1 MKISTQKTNQVLVG
15 REASIIEHSID
26 ECAKIM
32 IVDDQPMTLQLLQAF
47 LEDAGYKNFV
57 TTDQS
62 TEAMSL
68 LLEKRPDVVLLD
80 LKMPEVSGFDILA
93 QIRAH
98 PDVQHMPVLILT
110 ASDDATSKLQA
121 LELGATDF
129 LAKPVD
135 SSELALRLRNT
146 LAAKAHQDRLRYY
159 DALTDL
165 PNRSML
171 LDQLSDC
178 LSRAQRTGKSGAL
191 LHIDLD
197 RFKTF
202 NDSFGFGA
210 GDRLLRTIA
219 RRLIGCLREGDKV
232 CRVELHDEHST
243 VSRLGGDEFVIVLPS
258 LHARDNATTV
268 AERVLE
274 AVSQPISWDNNELV
288 VTLSIGILIFP
299 EQADDIEMLLRNVAL
314 ATAQAKQL
322 GRNRYEMYS
331 SRSEPH
337 LATEPSL
344 ESELHQAIE
353 RDELRMYLQPKVDV
367 ATGRVKGAEALL
379 RWQHPPRGLISP
391 GAFIPLAEET
401 GLIVPFGSWIL
412 RAACEQLA
420 RWGEAGWEVLTI
432 SVNVASLQ
440 LKGGNLFDEV
450 RSVLS
455 ATGVDPSR
463 LTLELTESAVIDNA
477 EATIKI
483 LSMIR
488 SLGVRLSLDD
498 FGTGFSSLSYLQ
510 QLPIDELKI
519 DRSFI
524 MTIESEMDEAP
535 IVPAIIAM
543 AWRLGLQIVV
553 EGIENEA
560 QLNYI
565 ERHQCDTYQG
575 FLFAKPMPQD
585 EFFEKLRTGDLLPV
599 SGESKLAGT
608 AATVPYLGRGAA
620 AASGGRLLIIDDD
633 PSICRLVTTLLEE
646 DGILV
651 STAYTGSAGLA
662 LARERRFDLVLLDIG
677 LPDAD
682 GFSVCRQLCTDAATQ
697 EVPVIFLTSREIEG
711 DEARGLGEGAI
722 DFIRKPVQPD
732 ILRVRVR
739 NHLELKMQRD
749 QLARMSNVDGL
760 TETR

>member
-1 MKISTQKTNQVLVG
+1 MTISTQKTNQAAVG
-15 REASIIEHSID
+15 RAASIVEHSIA
-26 ECAKIM
+26 EFAKIM
-32 IVDDQPMTLQLLQAF
+32 MVDDQPMTMRLLQAF

-57 TTDQS
+57 TTARP

-68 LLEKRPDVVLLD
+68 LLEERPDVVLLD
-80 LKMPEVSGFDILA
+80 LNMPEVSGFDILA
-93 QIRAH
+93 QVRAH
-98 PDVQHMPVLILT
+98 PDVQHMPVLMLT

-129 LAKPVD
+129 LAKPVN

-197 RFKTF
+197 RFNKF
-202 NDSFGFGA
+202 NDSFGLEA

-219 RRLIGCLREGDKV
+219 RRLIGCLREGDEV
-232 CRVELHDEHST
+232 CRVELHDEHSM

-274 AVSQPISWDNNELV
+274 AVSEPISWGLNEV
-288 VTLSIGILIFP
+288 IVTPSIGILIFP

-314 ATAQAKQL
+314 ATARAKQL

-331 SRSEPH
+331 SQSETH
-337 LATEPSL
+337 LATETSL

-353 RDELRMYLQPKVDV
+353 RDELEMYLHPQVDV

-379 RWQHPPRGLISP
+379 RWQHPLRGLIDT
-391 GAFIPLAEET
+391 GVFAPLAEET
-401 GLIVPFGSWIL
+401 GLIVPFGNWIL

-420 RWGEAGWEVLTI
+420 RWGEAGWDGLTI

-440 LKGGNLFDEV
+440 LKGGNLLDEV
-450 RSVLS
+450 GSVLS

-463 LTLELTESAVIDNA
+463 LTLEITESAVFENA
-477 EATIKI
+477 EANIKI

-510 QLPIDELKI
+510 LAP
-519 DRSFI
+519 RSADCRRRYRKRS
-524 MTIESEMDEAP
+524 T
-535 IVPAIIAM
+535 
-543 AWRLGLQIVV
+543 
-553 EGIENEA
+553 A
-560 QLNYI
+560 QLH
-565 ERHQCDTYQG
+565 RTS
-575 FLFAKPMPQD
+575 PMRYLP
-585 EFFEKLRTGDLLPV
+585 GLPV
-599 SGESKLAGT
+599 RKAH
-608 AATVPYLGRGAA
+608 ATG
-620 AASGGRLLIIDDD
+620 
-633 PSICRLVTTLLEE
+633 
-646 DGILV
+646 
-651 STAYTGSAGLA
+651 
-662 LARERRFDLVLLDIG
+662 
-677 LPDAD
+677 
-682 GFSVCRQLCTDAATQ
+682 
-697 EVPVIFLTSREIEG
+697 
-711 DEARGLGEGAI
+711 
-722 DFIRKPVQPD
+722 
-732 ILRVRVR
+732 
-739 NHLELKMQRD
+739 
-749 QLARMSNVDGL
+749 
-760 TETR
+760 

>member
-1 MKISTQKTNQVLVG
+1 M
-15 REASIIEHSID
+15 
-26 ECAKIM
+26 
-32 IVDDQPMTLQLLQAF
+32 
-47 LEDAGYKNFV
+47 
-57 TTDQS
+57 
-62 TEAMSL
+62 
-68 LLEKRPDVVLLD
+68 
-80 LKMPEVSGFDILA
+80 
-93 QIRAH
+93 
-98 PDVQHMPVLILT
+98 
-110 ASDDATSKLQA
+110 
-121 LELGATDF
+121 
-129 LAKPVD
+129 
-135 SSELALRLRNT
+135 
-146 LAAKAHQDRLRYY
+146 
-159 DALTDL
+159 
-165 PNRSML
+165 
-171 LDQLSDC
+171 
-178 LSRAQRTGKSGAL
+178 
-191 LHIDLD
+191 
-197 RFKTF
+197 
-202 NDSFGFGA
+202 
-210 GDRLLRTIA
+210 
-219 RRLIGCLREGDKV
+219 
-232 CRVELHDEHST
+232 
-243 VSRLGGDEFVIVLPS
+243 VSRLGGNEFVIVLPS

-274 AVSQPISWDNNELV
+274 AVSEPISWDDNELV

-322 GRNRYEMYS
+322 GRNRCEIYS
-331 SRSEPH
+331 SQSEPH
-337 LATEPSL
+337 LAAAASF

-367 ATGRVKGAEALL
+367 ATGRVMGAEALL
-379 RWQHPPRGLISP
+379 RWQRPSHGLISP
-391 GAFIPLAEET
+391 GLFIPLAEET
-401 GLIVPFGSWIL
+401 GLIMPFGSWIL
-412 RAACEQLA
+412 REACEQLA
-420 RWGEAGWEVLTI
+420 RWGEAGWDSLSI

-455 ATGVDPSR
+455 ATGVAPSR
-463 LTLELTESAVIDNA
+463 LILELTESAVFENA
-477 EATIKI
+477 EANIKI
-483 LSMIR
+483 LHMIR
-488 SLGVRLSLDD
+488 ALGVRLSLDD

-524 MTIESEMDEAP
+524 MSIESEMDEAP

-560 QLNYI
+560 QLHYI
-565 ERHQCDTYQG
+565 ERHQCDIYQG

-608 AATVPYLGRGAA
+608 AATGPHVGRGAA
-620 AASGGRLLIIDDD
+620 AASGGRLLVIDDD
-633 PSICRLVTTLLEE
+633 PSICRLVTILLEE

-651 STAYTGSAGLA
+651 TTAYTGSAGLA

-677 LPDAD
+677 LPDVD
-682 GFSVCRQLCTDAATQ
+682 GFSLCRQLCAVAATQ
-697 EVPVIFLTSREIEG
+697 DVPVIFLTARETAG

-732 ILRVRVR
+732 VLRLRVRI
-739 NHLELKMQRD
+739 HLELKRQRD
-749 QLARMSNVDGL
+749 QLVRMSNADGL

>member
-1 MKISTQKTNQVLVG
+1 
-15 REASIIEHSID
+15 
-26 ECAKIM
+26 M
-32 IVDDQPMTLQLLQAF
+32 IVDDQPMTLRLLQNF
-47 LEDAGYKNFV
+47 LEDAGYKNFI
-57 TTDQS
+57 TTDRS

-68 LLEKRPDVVLLD
+68 LLEERPDVVLLD

-93 QIRAH
+93 QVRAH
-98 PDVQHMPVLILT
+98 PEVQHMPVLILT
-110 ASDDATSKLQA
+110 ASDDAASKLQA

-178 LSRAQRTGKSGAL
+178 LSRAQRTGTSGAL

-197 RFKTF
+197 RFKKF
-202 NDSFGFGA
+202 NDSFGFEA
-210 GDRLLRTIA
+210 GDRLLTTIA
-219 RRLIGCLREGDKV
+219 RRLVGCLREGDRV
-232 CRVELHDEHST
+232 CRVELHDEHSM
-243 VSRLGGDEFVIVLPS
+243 VSRLGGNEFVIVLPR
-258 LHARDNATTV
+258 LHARDNATPV

-274 AVSQPISWDNNELV
+274 AVSEPISWDNNELV

-299 EQADDIEMLLRNVAL
+299 EQANDIEMLLRNVAL

-322 GRNRYEMYS
+322 GRNRCEIYS
-331 SRSEPH
+331 SQSEPH
-337 LATEPSL
+337 LAAAASF

-353 RDELRMYLQPKVDV
+353 RDQLRMYLQPKVDV
-367 ATGRVKGAEALL
+367 ATGRVMGAEALL
-379 RWQHPPRGLISP
+379 RWQRPSHGLISP
-391 GAFIPLAEET
+391 GLFIPLAEET
-401 GLIVPFGSWIL
+401 GLIMPFGSWIL
-412 RAACEQLA
+412 REACEQLA
-420 RWGEAGWEVLTI
+420 RWGEAGWDSLSI

-455 ATGVDPSR
+455 ATGVAPSR
-463 LTLELTESAVIDNA
+463 LILELTESAVFENA
-477 EATIKI
+477 EANIKI
-483 LSMIR
+483 LHMIR
-488 SLGVRLSLDD
+488 ALGVRLSLDD

-510 QLPIDELKI
+510 ELPIDELKI

-524 MTIESEMDEAP
+524 MSIESEMDEAP

-565 ERHQCDTYQG
+565 ERHQCDIYQG

-585 EFFEKLRTGDLLPV
+585 EFFEKLRTEDFLPV

-608 AATVPYLGRGAA
+608 AATVPHVGRGRA
-620 AASGGRLLIIDDD
+620 AASGGRLLVIDDD
-633 PSICRLVTTLLEE
+633 PSICRLVTILLEE

-651 STAYTGSAGLA
+651 TSAHTGGDGLT

-677 LPDAD
+677 LPDVD
-682 GFSVCRQLCTDAATQ
+682 GFSLCRQLCAVAATQ
-697 EVPVIFLTSREIEG
+697 DVPVIFLTARETAG

-732 ILRVRVR
+732 VLRLRVRI
-739 NHLELKMQRD
+739 HLELKKQRD
-749 QLARMSNVDGL
+749 QQVRMSNVDGL

>member
-1 MKISTQKTNQVLVG
+1 MTISTQKTNQAAVG
-15 REASIIEHSID
+15 RAASIVEHSIA
-26 ECAKIM
+26 EFAKIM
-32 IVDDQPMTLQLLQAF
+32 MVDDQPMTMRLLQAF

-57 TTDQS
+57 TTARP

-68 LLEKRPDVVLLD
+68 LLEERPDVVLLD
-80 LKMPEVSGFDILA
+80 LNMPEVSGFDILA
-93 QIRAH
+93 QVRAH
-98 PDVQHMPVLILT
+98 PDVQHMPVLMLT

-129 LAKPVD
+129 LAKPVN

-197 RFKTF
+197 RFNKF
-202 NDSFGFGA
+202 NDSFGLEA

-219 RRLIGCLREGDKV
+219 RRLIGCLREGDEV
-232 CRVELHDEHST
+232 CRVELHDEHSM

-274 AVSQPISWDNNELV
+274 AVSEPISWGLNEV
-288 VTLSIGILIFP
+288 IVTPSIGILIFP

-314 ATAQAKQL
+314 ATARAKQL

-331 SRSEPH
+331 SQSETH
-337 LATEPSL
+337 LATETSL

-353 RDELRMYLQPKVDV
+353 RDELEMYLHPQVDV

-379 RWQHPPRGLISP
+379 RWQHPLRGLIDT
-391 GAFIPLAEET
+391 GVFAPLAEET
-401 GLIVPFGSWIL
+401 GLIVPFGNWIL

-420 RWGEAGWEVLTI
+420 RWGEAGWDGLTI

-440 LKGGNLFDEV
+440 LKGGNLLDEV
-450 RSVLS
+450 GSVLS

-463 LTLELTESAVIDNA
+463 LTLEITESAVFENA
-477 EATIKI
+477 EANIKI

-519 DRSFI
+519 DQSFI

-535 IVPAIIAM
+535 VVAAIIAM

-585 EFFEKLRTGDLLPV
+585 EFFKKLRPEDLLPV
-599 SGESKLAGT
+599 SGGNMLAGS
-608 AATVPYLGRGAA
+608 AATVPHVGRGAA
-620 AASGGRLLIIDDD
+620 AASGGRLLVIDDD
-633 PSICRLVTTLLEE
+633 PSIGRLVTTLLEE

-651 STAYTGSAGLA
+651 MTAHTGSVGLA

-682 GFSVCRQLCTDAATQ
+682 GFSLCRQLCADAATQ
-697 EVPVIFLTSREIEG
+697 DVPVIFLTARETAG

-749 QLARMSNVDGL
+749 RLMRMSNVDVL
-760 TETR
+760 TGTR

>member
-1 MKISTQKTNQVLVG
+1 M
-15 REASIIEHSID
+15 
-26 ECAKIM
+26 M
-32 IVDDQPMTLQLLQAF
+32 VDDQPMTMRLLQAF

-57 TTDQS
+57 TTARP

-68 LLEKRPDVVLLD
+68 LLEERPDVVLLD
-80 LKMPEVSGFDILA
+80 LNMPEVSGFDILA
-93 QIRAH
+93 QVRAH
-98 PDVQHMPVLILT
+98 PDVQHIPVLMLT
-110 ASDDATSKLQA
+110 ASDDAASKLQA

-129 LAKPVD
+129 LAKPVN

-197 RFKTF
+197 RFNKF
-202 NDSFGFGA
+202 NDSFGLEA

-219 RRLIGCLREGDKV
+219 RRLIGCLREGDEV
-232 CRVELHDEHST
+232 CRVELHDEHSM
-243 VSRLGGDEFVIVLPS
+243 VLRLGGDEFVIVLPS

-274 AVSQPISWDNNELV
+274 TVSEPISWGLNEV
-288 VTLSIGILIFP
+288 IVTPSIGILIFP

-314 ATAQAKQL
+314 ATARAKQL

-331 SRSEPH
+331 SQSETH
-337 LATEPSL
+337 LATETSL

-353 RDELRMYLQPKVDV
+353 RDELEMYLQPKVDV

-379 RWQHPPRGLISP
+379 RWQHPLRGLIGP
-391 GAFIPLAEET
+391 DVFIPLAEET
-401 GLIVPFGSWIL
+401 GLIVPFGNWIL
-412 RAACEQLA
+412 RTACEQLA
-420 RWGEAGWEVLTI
+420 RWGEAGWDGLTI

-440 LKGGNLFDEV
+440 LKGGNLLDEV
-450 RSVLS
+450 GSILS

-463 LTLELTESAVIDNA
+463 LTLELTESAIFENA
-477 EATIKI
+477 EANIKI

-510 QLPIDELKI
+510 QLPIHELKI

-535 IVPAIIAM
+535 VVAAIIAM

-575 FLFAKPMPQD
+575 FLFAKPMPQN
-585 EFFEKLRTGDLLPV
+585 EFFKKLRPEDLLPV
-599 SGESKLAGT
+599 SGGNMLAGS
-608 AATVPYLGRGAA
+608 AATVPHVGRGAA
-620 AASGGRLLIIDDD
+620 AASGGRLLVIDDD
-633 PSICRLVTTLLEE
+633 PSIGRLVTTLLEE

-651 STAYTGSAGLA
+651 MTAHTGSVGLA

-682 GFSVCRQLCTDAATQ
+682 GFSLCRQLCADAATQ
-697 EVPVIFLTSREIEG
+697 DVPVIFLTARETAG

-749 QLARMSNVDGL
+749 RLMRMSNVDVL
-760 TETR
+760 TGTR

>member
-1 MKISTQKTNQVLVG
+1 M
-15 REASIIEHSID
+15 
-26 ECAKIM
+26 M
-32 IVDDQPMTLQLLQAF
+32 VDDQPMTMRLLQAF

-57 TTDQS
+57 TTARP

-68 LLEKRPDVVLLD
+68 LLEERPDVVLLD
-80 LKMPEVSGFDILA
+80 LNMPEVSGFDILA
-93 QIRAH
+93 QVRAH
-98 PDVQHMPVLILT
+98 PDVQHIPVLMLT
-110 ASDDATSKLQA
+110 ASDDAASKLQA

-129 LAKPVD
+129 LAKPVN

-197 RFKTF
+197 RFNKF
-202 NDSFGFGA
+202 NDSFGLEA

-219 RRLIGCLREGDKV
+219 RRLIGCLREGDEV
-232 CRVELHDEHST
+232 CRVELHDEHSM

-274 AVSQPISWDNNELV
+274 TVSEPISWGLNEV
-288 VTLSIGILIFP
+288 IVTPSIGILIFP

-314 ATAQAKQL
+314 ATARAKQL

-331 SRSEPH
+331 SQSETH
-337 LATEPSL
+337 LATETSL

-353 RDELRMYLQPKVDV
+353 RDELEMYLQPKVDV

-379 RWQHPPRGLISP
+379 RWQHPLRGLIGP
-391 GAFIPLAEET
+391 DVFIPLAEET
-401 GLIVPFGSWIL
+401 GLIVPFGNWIL
-412 RAACEQLA
+412 RTACEQLA
-420 RWGEAGWEVLTI
+420 RWGEAGWDGLTI

-440 LKGGNLFDEV
+440 LKGGNLLDEV
-450 RSVLS
+450 GSILS

-463 LTLELTESAVIDNA
+463 LTLELTESAIFENA
-477 EATIKI
+477 EANIKI

-510 QLPIDELKI
+510 QLPIHELKI

-535 IVPAIIAM
+535 VVAAIIAM

-575 FLFAKPMPQD
+575 FLFAKPMPQN
-585 EFFEKLRTGDLLPV
+585 EFFKKLRPEDLLPV
-599 SGESKLAGT
+599 SGGNMLAGS
-608 AATVPYLGRGAA
+608 AATVPHVGRSAA
-620 AASGGRLLIIDDD
+620 AASGGRVLVIDDD
-633 PSICRLVTTLLEE
+633 PSIGRLVTTLLEE

-651 STAYTGSAGLA
+651 MTAHTGSVGLA

-682 GFSVCRQLCTDAATQ
+682 GFSLCRQLCADAATQ
-697 EVPVIFLTSREIEG
+697 DVPVIFLTARETAG

-749 QLARMSNVDGL
+749 RLMRMSNVDVL
-760 TETR
+760 TGTR

>member
-1 MKISTQKTNQVLVG
+1 MTISTQKTNQAAVG
-15 REASIIEHSID
+15 RAASIVEHSIA
-26 ECAKIM
+26 EFAKIM
-32 IVDDQPMTLQLLQAF
+32 MVDDQPMTMRLLQAF

-57 TTDQS
+57 TTARP

-68 LLEKRPDVVLLD
+68 LLEERPDVVLLD
-80 LKMPEVSGFDILA
+80 LNMPEVSGFDILA
-93 QIRAH
+93 QVRAH
-98 PDVQHMPVLILT
+98 PDVQHIPVLMLT
-110 ASDDATSKLQA
+110 ASDDAASKLQA

-129 LAKPVD
+129 LAKPVN

-197 RFKTF
+197 RFNKF
-202 NDSFGFGA
+202 NDSFGLEA

-219 RRLIGCLREGDKV
+219 RRLIGCLREGDEV
-232 CRVELHDEHST
+232 CRVELHDEHSM

-274 AVSQPISWDNNELV
+274 TVSEPISWGLNEV
-288 VTLSIGILIFP
+288 IVTPSIGILIFP

-314 ATAQAKQL
+314 ATARAKQL

-331 SRSEPH
+331 SQSETH
-337 LATEPSL
+337 LATETSL

-353 RDELRMYLQPKVDV
+353 RDELEMYLQPKVDV

-379 RWQHPPRGLISP
+379 RWQHPLRGLIGP
-391 GAFIPLAEET
+391 DVFIPLAEET
-401 GLIVPFGSWIL
+401 GLIVPFGNWIL
-412 RAACEQLA
+412 RTACEQLA
-420 RWGEAGWEVLTI
+420 RWGEAGWDGLTI

-440 LKGGNLFDEV
+440 LKGGNLLDEV
-450 RSVLS
+450 GSILS

-463 LTLELTESAVIDNA
+463 LTLELTESAIFENA
-477 EATIKI
+477 EANIKI

-510 QLPIDELKI
+510 QLPIHELKI

-535 IVPAIIAM
+535 VVAAIIAM
-543 AWRLGLQIVV
+543 AWRLGL
-553 EGIENEA
+553 
-560 QLNYI
+560 
-565 ERHQCDTYQG
+565 
-575 FLFAKPMPQD
+575 
-585 EFFEKLRTGDLLPV
+585 
-599 SGESKLAGT
+599 
-608 AATVPYLGRGAA
+608 
-620 AASGGRLLIIDDD
+620 
-633 PSICRLVTTLLEE
+633 
-646 DGILV
+646 
-651 STAYTGSAGLA
+651 
-662 LARERRFDLVLLDIG
+662 
-677 LPDAD
+677 
-682 GFSVCRQLCTDAATQ
+682 
-697 EVPVIFLTSREIEG
+697 
-711 DEARGLGEGAI
+711 
-722 DFIRKPVQPD
+722 
-732 ILRVRVR
+732 
-739 NHLELKMQRD
+739 
-749 QLARMSNVDGL
+749 
-760 TETR
+760 

>member
-1 MKISTQKTNQVLVG
+1 MTISTQKTKQAVEG
-15 REASIIEHSID
+15 RAASIVKNSIA
-26 ECAKIM
+26 EFANIM
-32 IVDDQPMTLQLLQAF
+32 MVDDQPMTLRLLQAF

-57 TTDQS
+57 TTDQP

-80 LKMPEVSGFDILA
+80 LNMPEVNGFDILA
-93 QIRAH
+93 QVRAH
-98 PDVQHMPVLILT
+98 PDVQHIPVLILT
-110 ASDDATSKLQA
+110 ASDDAASKLQA

-129 LAKPVD
+129 LAKPVN

-191 LHIDLD
+191 LHIGLD
-197 RFKTF
+197 RFNKF
-202 NDSFGFGA
+202 HDSFGFEA
-210 GDRLLRTIA
+210 GDRLLCTIA
-219 RRLIGCLREGDKV
+219 RRLIGCLREADEI
-232 CRVELHDEHST
+232 CRVELRDEHSM

-258 LHARDNATTV
+258 LHAEDNATTV

-274 AVSQPISWDNNELV
+274 AVSEPISWGINELV
-288 VTLSIGILIFP
+288 VTPSIGILIFP
-299 EQADDIEMLLRNVAL
+299 QQADDIEMLLRNVAL
-314 ATAQAKQL
+314 ATARAKQL

-331 SRSEPH
+331 GQSEQH
-337 LATEPSL
+337 LATETSL

-353 RDELRMYLQPKVDV
+353 RDELQMYLQPQVDV

-379 RWQHPPRGLISP
+379 RWQHPLRGLIDT
-391 GAFIPLAEET
+391 GVFTRLAEET
-401 GLIVPFGSWIL
+401 GLIVPFGNWIL

-420 RWGEAGWEVLTI
+420 RWGGAGWDGLTI

-440 LKGGNLFDEV
+440 LEGGDLLGEV

-463 LTLELTESAVIDNA
+463 LTLEITESAIFENA
-477 EATIKI
+477 EANIKI
-483 LSMIR
+483 LSMIH

-510 QLPIDELKI
+510 QLPIDEIKI
-519 DRSFI
+519 NESFI

-535 IVPAIIAM
+535 IVAAIIAM

-565 ERHQCDTYQG
+565 ERHQCDIFQG
-575 FLFAKPMPQD
+575 FLFEKPMPQN
-585 EFFEKLRTGDLLPV
+585 EFFEKLSPEDLLPV
-599 SGESKLAGT
+599 SGGSMPSGS
-608 AATVPYLGRGAA
+608 AATVPHVKRAA
-620 AASGGRLLIIDDD
+620 AASGGRLLVIDDD
-633 PSICRLVTTLLEE
+633 PSIGRLVTTLLEE
-646 DGILV
+646 YGIFV
-651 STAYTGSAGLA
+651 MTAHTGSAGLA

-682 GFSVCRQLCTDAATQ
+682 GFSLCRQLCADAATRD
-697 EVPVIFLTSREIEG
+697 VPVIFLTARETAG

-739 NHLELKMQRD
+739 NHMELKMQRD
-749 QLARMSNVDGL
+749 QLMRMSNVGGL

>member
-1 MKISTQKTNQVLVG
+1 
-15 REASIIEHSID
+15 
-26 ECAKIM
+26 M
-32 IVDDQPMTLQLLQAF
+32 IVDDQPMTLRLLQAF

-57 TTDQS
+57 TTDRS

-80 LKMPEVSGFDILA
+80 LNMPEVSGFDILA
-93 QIRAH
+93 QVRAH

-146 LAAKAHQDRLRYY
+146 LAAKAHEDRLRYY

-178 LSRAQRTGKSGAL
+178 LSQAQRTGKSGAL

-197 RFKTF
+197 RFKKF

-210 GDRLLRTIA
+210 GDQLLRTIA
-219 RRLIGCLREGDKV
+219 RRLMGCLREGD
-232 CRVELHDEHST
+232 T
-243 VSRLGGDEFVIVLPS
+243 VSRLGGNEFVIVLPS
-258 LHARDNATTV
+258 LQSRNNATTV

-274 AVSQPISWDNNELV
+274 AISKPISWDNNELV

-299 EQADDIEMLLRNVAL
+299 DQADDIEMLLRNVAL

-331 SRSEPH
+331 SQSEPH
-337 LATEPSL
+337 LATETNL
-344 ESELHQAIE
+344 ESELHQALE

-367 ATGRVKGAEALL
+367 ATGRVMGAEALL

-401 GLIVPFGSWIL
+401 GLILPFGSWIL
-412 RAACEQLA
+412 REACEQLA
-420 RWGEAGWEVLTI
+420 RWGEAGWDGLTI

-440 LKGGNLFDEV
+440 LKGGNLLDEV

-463 LTLELTESAVIDNA
+463 LILELTESAIFENA
-477 EATIKI
+477 EANIKI

-510 QLPIDELKI
+510 QLPVDELKI

-524 MTIESEMDEAP
+524 ISIESEMDEAP

-560 QLNYI
+560 QLKYI
-565 ERHQCDTYQG
+565 ERHQCDIYQG

-585 EFFEKLRTGDLLPV
+585 EFFEKLRTEYLLPV

-608 AATVPYLGRGAA
+608 AATVPHVRRGAA
-620 AASGGRLLIIDDD
+620 AARGGRLLLIDDD

-651 STAYTGSAGLA
+651 TTAYTGSAGLA

-682 GFSVCRQLCTDAATQ
+682 GFSLCRQLCTDAATR
-697 EVPVIFLTSREIEG
+697 EVPVIFLTSREAAG

-749 QLARMSNVDGL
+749 QLVRMSNVDGL
-760 TETR
+760 TETS

>member
-1 MKISTQKTNQVLVG
+1 MKISTKKTNQVLVE

-32 IVDDQPMTLQLLQAF
+32 IVDDQPMTLRLLQNF
-47 LEDAGYKNFV
+47 LEDAGYKNFI
-57 TTDQS
+57 TTDRS

-68 LLEKRPDVVLLD
+68 LLEERPDVVLLD

-93 QIRAH
+93 QVRAH
-98 PDVQHMPVLILT
+98 PEVQHMPVLILT
-110 ASDDATSKLQA
+110 ASDDAASKLQA

-178 LSRAQRTGKSGAL
+178 LSRAQRTGTSGAL

-197 RFKTF
+197 RFKKF
-202 NDSFGFGA
+202 NDSFGFEA
-210 GDRLLRTIA
+210 GDRLLTTIA
-219 RRLIGCLREGDKV
+219 RRLVGCLREGDRV
-232 CRVELHDEHST
+232 CRVELHDEHSM
-243 VSRLGGDEFVIVLPS
+243 VSRLGGNEFVIVLPS

-274 AVSQPISWDNNELV
+274 AVSEPISWDNNELV

-299 EQADDIEMLLRNVAL
+299 EQANDIEMLLRNVAL

-322 GRNRYEMYS
+322 GRNRCEIYS
-331 SRSEPH
+331 SQSEPH
-337 LATEPSL
+337 LAAAASF

-353 RDELRMYLQPKVDV
+353 RDQLRMYLQPKVDV
-367 ATGRVKGAEALL
+367 ATGRVMGAEALL
-379 RWQHPPRGLISP
+379 RWQRPSHGLISP
-391 GAFIPLAEET
+391 GLFIPLAEET
-401 GLIVPFGSWIL
+401 GLIMPFGSWIL
-412 RAACEQLA
+412 REACEQLA
-420 RWGEAGWEVLTI
+420 RWGEAGWDSLSI

-455 ATGVDPSR
+455 ATGVAPSR
-463 LTLELTESAVIDNA
+463 LILELTESAVFENA
-477 EATIKI
+477 EANIKI
-483 LSMIR
+483 LHMIR
-488 SLGVRLSLDD
+488 ALGVRLSLDD

-510 QLPIDELKI
+510 ELPIDELKI

-524 MTIESEMDEAP
+524 MSIESEMDEAP

-565 ERHQCDTYQG
+565 ERHQCDIYQG

-585 EFFEKLRTGDLLPV
+585 EFFEKLRTEDFLPV
-599 SGESKLAGT
+599 SGESKLAGN
-608 AATVPYLGRGAA
+608 AATAPHVGRGRA
-620 AASGGRLLIIDDD
+620 AASGGRLLVIDDD
-633 PSICRLVTTLLEE
+633 PSICRLVTILLEE

-651 STAYTGSAGLA
+651 TSAHTGGDGLT

-677 LPDAD
+677 LPDVD
-682 GFSVCRQLCTDAATQ
+682 GFSLCRQLCAVAATQ
-697 EVPVIFLTSREIEG
+697 AVPVIFLTARETAG

-732 ILRVRVR
+732 VLRLRVRI
-739 NHLELKMQRD
+739 HLELKKQRD
-749 QLARMSNVDGL
+749 QQVRMSNVDGL

>member
-1 MKISTQKTNQVLVG
+1 M
-15 REASIIEHSID
+15 
-26 ECAKIM
+26 M
-32 IVDDQPMTLQLLQAF
+32 VDDQPMTMRLLQAF

-57 TTDQS
+57 TTARP

-68 LLEKRPDVVLLD
+68 LLEERPDVVLLD
-80 LKMPEVSGFDILA
+80 LNMPEVSGFDILA
-93 QIRAH
+93 QVRAH
-98 PDVQHMPVLILT
+98 PDVQHIPVLMLT
-110 ASDDATSKLQA
+110 ASDDAASKLQA

-129 LAKPVD
+129 LAKPVN

-197 RFKTF
+197 RFNKF
-202 NDSFGFGA
+202 NDSFGLEA

-219 RRLIGCLREGDKV
+219 RRLIGCLREGDEV
-232 CRVELHDEHST
+232 CRVELHDEHSM

-274 AVSQPISWDNNELV
+274 TVSEPISWGLNEV
-288 VTLSIGILIFP
+288 IVTPSIGILIFP

-314 ATAQAKQL
+314 ATARAKQL

-331 SRSEPH
+331 SQSETH
-337 LATEPSL
+337 LATETSL

-353 RDELRMYLQPKVDV
+353 RDELEMYLQPKVDV

-379 RWQHPPRGLISP
+379 RWQHPLRGLIGP
-391 GAFIPLAEET
+391 DVFIPLAEET
-401 GLIVPFGSWIL
+401 GLIVPFGNWIL
-412 RAACEQLA
+412 RTACEQLA
-420 RWGEAGWEVLTI
+420 RWGEAGWDGLTI

-440 LKGGNLFDEV
+440 LKGGNLLDEV
-450 RSVLS
+450 GSILS

-463 LTLELTESAVIDNA
+463 LTLELTESAIFENA
-477 EATIKI
+477 EANIKI

-510 QLPIDELKI
+510 QLPIHELKI

-535 IVPAIIAM
+535 VVAAIIAM

-575 FLFAKPMPQD
+575 FLFAKPMPQN
-585 EFFEKLRTGDLLPV
+585 EFFKKLRPEDLLPV
-599 SGESKLAGT
+599 SGGNMLAGS
-608 AATVPYLGRGAA
+608 AATVPHVGRGAA
-620 AASGGRLLIIDDD
+620 AASGGRLLVIDDD
-633 PSICRLVTTLLEE
+633 PSIGRLVTTLLEE

-651 STAYTGSAGLA
+651 MTAHTGSVGLA

-682 GFSVCRQLCTDAATQ
+682 GFSLCRQLCADAATQ
-697 EVPVIFLTSREIEG
+697 DVPVIFLTARETAG

-749 QLARMSNVDGL
+749 RLMRMSNVDVL
-760 TETR
+760 TGTR